1 MFFPYL
7 GTLFND
13 CTKGCYNLSFNFTKS
28 NKIKGG
34 EGLGRFAKGFKFIGL
49 VFILGSIV
57 GCNNSADDN
66 NMNGY
71 STIMETNDIENEEMI
86 MGKYPFP
93 NETEATGSGEITIN
107 TPAGTSE
114 EGKTPVF
121 FVDGDDRRV
130 QIGIDAEG
138 FDGSRQSFV
147 YVDKIYLRPEQF
159 VGRKDTSIGLQGAML
174 KPGIHTISFIQFEG
188 DDPINGKVTSYTE
201 ARYAVERKNRDD

>member
-1 MFFPYL
+1 MDRIY
-7 GTLFND
+7 
-13 CTKGCYNLSFNFTKS
+13 
-28 NKIKGG
+28 
-34 EGLGRFAKGFKFIGL
+34 KGFMFTGL
-49 VFILGSIV
+49 FLVLGLIV
-57 GCNNSADDN
+57 GCNNSADNN
-66 NMNGY
+66 NMGGY
-71 STIMETNDIENEEMI
+71 NTIMETNDIENEEMI

-114 EGKTPVF
+114 DGKTPVF
-121 FVDGDDRRV
+121 FIDDDDRRV

-159 VGRKDTSIGLQGAML
+159 VDRKDTSIGLQGPML
-174 KPGIHTISFIQFEG
+174 KPGIHTISFIQFED

-201 ARYAVERKNRDD
+201 ERYAVERKNRDD